1 MNEIRNTAIAYLYLV
16 KIYLLTIYKKR
27 EFLAGERGR
36 CLVFASQLNP
46 GIKLMQFTFINSQVP
61 TAYTM
66 WRELNENDIREES
79 APWIGL
85 LC

>member
-27 EFLAGERGR
+27 EFLAGERGGAV
-36 CLVFASQLNP
+36 CSFASQLNP
-46 GIKLMQFTFINSQVP
+46 GIKLMQFTFTNSQVP

-66 WRELNENDIREES
+66 
-79 APWIGL
+79 
-85 LC
+85 